1 MSIAKLTLYRNAL
14 RIYEFAGMRSSGGLD
29 DISISA
35 WLAQF
40 DRGRAGKGDR
50 RAIGTSW
57 KCTLHQIDGDV
68 ICGFNNRRLNA
79 GA

>member
-1 MSIAKLTLYRNAL
+1 MT
-14 RIYEFAGMRSSGGLD
+14 
-29 DISISA
+29 
-35 WLAQF
+35 QF

-68 ICGFNNRRLNA
+68 IRGFNNRCLNA